1 MTLQEADEAAAKHL
15 PVENDGITYV
25 RIIEIGYKY
34 PKNGVRFPFV
44 RLEDKNGHSTTD
56 ANPERCKIAET
67 TNAQED
73 EQ

>member
-1 MTLQEADEAAAKHL
+1 MTLREADEAAAKHF

-44 RLEDKNGHSTTD
+44 RLEDKSGHSITD
-56 ANPERCKIAET
+56 ANPERCKIIERSE
-67 TNAQED
+67 QE
-73 EQ
+73 

>member
-1 MTLQEADEAAAKHL
+1 MTLREADEAAVKHL

-44 RLEDKNGHSTTD
+44 RLEDKSGHSITD
-56 ANPERCKIAET
+56 ANPERCKIIERSE
-67 TNAQED
+67 QE
-73 EQ
+73 